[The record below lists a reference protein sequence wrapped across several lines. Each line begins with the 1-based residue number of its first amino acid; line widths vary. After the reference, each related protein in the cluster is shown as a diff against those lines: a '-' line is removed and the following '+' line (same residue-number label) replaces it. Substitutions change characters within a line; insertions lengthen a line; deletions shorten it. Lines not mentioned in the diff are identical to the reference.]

1 MYRISCSGPLKDIL
15 FGKEKKT
22 QSLLTDQRVHQIV
35 TPLFF
40 LPFMTLSHQNLK
52 LRRNAS
58 MKVVICLFKI
68 FSQLIY
74 TFFLSWFDQNSPE

>member
-35 TPLFF
+35 TPF
-40 LPFMTLSHQNLK
+40 LKPFMTLSHQNLK

-58 MKVVICLFKI
+58 MKVVIYLFKI

-74 TFFLSWFDQNSPE
+74 TFFSFLV

>member
-35 TPLFF
+35 TPFF
-40 LPFMTLSHQNLK
+40 FFTFYDPLPPK
-52 LRRNAS
+52 
-58 MKVVICLFKI
+58 
-68 FSQLIY
+68 
-74 TFFLSWFDQNSPE
+74 P